1 MFYRAVYLNP
11 LENIPQLPQLSIYG
25 PFVKHEIL
33 ETFHVRRWGL
43 SDLITLCITLFS
55 GNIIG
60 IVRERLHRKKEF
72 IQYYFCRGNI
82 FQKPWLSSAL
92 AVHLGLSNTSMGIW
106 WSKVKQKFLK
116 VALKLSTCLSHLFNQ
131 KREIDFFPLPFILSD
146 HVNVLLSGFLQTS
159 CCCSNLSRQKV
170 LLTRSGITEELFISE
185 LIWTLLSVHF
195 IDGSWDVKPWSD
207 LKVWLQT

>member
-131 KREIDFFPLPFILSD
+131 KREIDFFPY
-146 HVNVLLSGFLQTS
+146 LLS
-159 CCCSNLSRQKV
+159 C
-170 LLTRSGITEELFISE
+170 
-185 LIWTLLSVHF
+185 LIM
-195 IDGSWDVKPWSD
+195 
-207 LKVWLQT
+207 